1 MNRKRN
7 AREQMTMRVRDS
19 EGNMLTERAVVQQRW
34 SEHFEGLLNV
44 DDGKS
49 TVLWSDKRE

>member
-44 DDGKS
+44 DDGRRAQLSKVS
-49 TVLWSDKRE
+49 E